1 MRTLVIDGDF
11 GLANLDV
18 VLNLRAEYT
27 LDDVLA
33 GEKELRDVIL
43 DGPEGLRVVPSA
55 SGIIKVG
62 EMGRMQ
68 KLLLLDQIDGLDEEF
83 DVVIIDTPAGLSKN
97 VQYWTASAAETVL
110 VVSPEPTSIAD
121 GYATMKVL
129 SQTVREER
137 FRLIVNM
144 ARSDDEGLRVY
155 ERLATLADDHLNV
168 TVEYLGCVLFD
179 EAVRNSVRERAAFVQ
194 RYPFS
199 AAARGLRSIA
209 AQIASERNTASAKG
223 TVQFFLRRLVGS
235 GQQEIWG

>member
-1 MRTLVIDGDF
+1 
-11 GLANLDV
+11 
-18 VLNLRAEYT
+18 
-27 LDDVLA
+27 
-33 GEKELRDVIL
+33 
-43 DGPEGLRVVPSA
+43 VPSA
-55 SGIIKVG
+55 SGILKVS
-62 EMGRMQ
+62 EMGRVQ
-68 KLLLLDQIDGLDEEF
+68 KLLLLDQIDSLDEEF
-83 DVVIIDTPAGLSKN
+83 DVVIIDTPAGISKN

-144 ARSDDEGLRVY
+144 ARSDEEGLRVY

-199 AAARGLRSIA
+199 AAARGLRAIA
-209 AQIASERNTASAKG
+209 AQIASERNAASAKG